1 MKHENY
7 VTLSIYVK
15 NIECLCYDKESK
27 TVVEKVFT
35 FYNERV
41 PSDNIL
47 KKELSEYHNITVID
61 ILSVSDNKELSGTYK
76 MSHSD
81 FLVKAE
87 RIGDVRG
94 HKEKTE

>member
-1 MKHENY
+1 MKHENS

-15 NIECLCYDKESK
+15 NIECLCYDKSTK

-47 KKELSEYHNITVID
+47 KKEISEYYNVTVID
-61 ILSVSDNKELSGTYK
+61 ILAVTDNNELSGTYK
-76 MSHSD
+76 MSHAD
-81 FLVKAE
+81 FLTKGE
-87 RIGDVRG
+87 RIGEVRG
-94 HKEKTE
+94 HKEKAE